1 MPGNINRICIMYKE
15 IVKFIRK
22 MYNTSD
28 VIPLHAPRFIGN
40 EKKYLNACI
49 DSTFVSYV
57 GEFVTRFE
65 DMIKKY
71 TSAKYAIAIANGTLA
86 LHTAFITSGVK
97 AGDEV
102 LTQALTFVATAN
114 AISHCGAKPVFID
127 SERDTLGMSPEKLE
141 EFLIQN
147 AIFDDDGHCY
157 NKHTKK
163 KIAACVPVHIF
174 GHPARIDAITH
185 ICDKYRIVCIE
196 DAAESLG
203 SFYKGQHTGTF
214 GKAGVFSFNGNKIVT
229 AGGGG
234 MVVTNDEALAALAKH
249 ITTTAKVVHKWEI
262 SHDQVGYNYR
272 LPNVN
277 AAIGCAQMESLS
289 KFLENK
295 RELAVFYKEFFDK
308 IDIPFFIEKTN
319 CSSNYWLN
327 AIILHDITERDNF
340 LKFSIENGVMTR
352 PVWNLLNTLPMY
364 DKCQTTDLENA
375 NYLADRIVN
384 LPSSVR
390 L

>member
-1 MPGNINRICIMYKE
+1 MYKE
-15 IVKFIRK
+15 TIEFIRK

-28 VIPLHAPRFIGN
+28 IVPLHAPRFIGN
-40 EKKYLNACI
+40 EKKYLNICI

-57 GEFVTRFE
+57 GAFVTQFE
-65 DMIKKY
+65 DMIKEY
-71 TSAKYAIAIANGTLA
+71 TGAKYAVATANGTLA
-86 LHTAFITSGVK
+86 LHTALITSGVHEE
-97 AGDEV
+97 DEV

-114 AISHCGAKPVFID
+114 AISHCGAKPVFVD
-127 SERDTLGMSPEKLE
+127 SERETLGISPEKLD
-141 EFLIQN
+141 EFLRQN
-147 AIFDDDGHCY
+147 TIIHDDGFCY
-157 NKHTKK
+157 NKHNGR
-163 KIAACVPVHIF
+163 KIAACVPVHVF
-174 GHPARIDAITH
+174 GHPVRIDVIEAI
-185 ICDKYRIVCIE
+185 CSKYHIVCIE

-214 GKAGVFSFNGNKIVT
+214 GKVGVFSFNGNKIVT

-234 MVVTNDEALAALAKH
+234 MVVTNDEATATLAKH

-262 SHDQVGYNYR
+262 SHDMVGYNYR

-277 AAIGCAQMESLS
+277 AAIGCAQMESLPE
-289 KFLENK
+289 FLENK
-295 RELAVFYKEFFDK
+295 RELAGYYKDFFDK
-308 IDIPFFIEKTN
+308 MDVFFYTEREN

-327 AIILHDITERDNF
+327 AILLQDKTERDSF
-340 LKFSIENGVMTR
+340 LEYSIASGVMTR
-352 PVWNLLNTLPMY
+352 PIWRLLNTLPMY
-364 DKCQTTDLENA
+364 KNCQTTDLENA

>member
-1 MPGNINRICIMYKE
+1 MYEK
-15 IVKFIRK
+15 IIKFIRE
-22 MYNTSD
+22 MYKTSG
-28 VIPLHAPRFIGN
+28 VIPLHAPRFVGN
-40 EKKYLNACI
+40 EKKYLSACI

-57 GEFVTRFE
+57 GEFVTQFE
-65 DMIKKY
+65 DMIKEY
-71 TSAKYAIAIANGTLA
+71 TGAKYAVATTNGTLA
-86 LHTAFITSGVK
+86 LHTALITSGVQE
-97 AGDEV
+97 GDEV

-114 AISHCGAKPVFID
+114 AISHCFAKTVFID
-127 SERDTLGMSPEKLE
+127 SERDTLGMSPEKLD
-141 EFLIQN
+141 EFLLQN
-147 AIFDDDGHCY
+147 AVFHDDGFCY
-157 NKHTKK
+157 NKLTGRR
-163 KIAACVPVHIF
+163 IAACVPVHVF
-174 GHPARIDAITH
+174 GHPVRIDVIEAI
-185 ICDKYRIVCIE
+185 CRKYHIVCVE

-214 GKAGVFSFNGNKIVT
+214 GKVGIFSFNGNKIVT

-234 MVVTNDEALAALAKH
+234 MVVTNDEATATLAKH

-262 SHDQVGYNYR
+262 YHDMIGYNYR

-277 AAIGCAQMESLS
+277 AAIGCAQMESLP

-295 RELAVFYKEFFDK
+295 RELAGLYNEFFNETDVV
-308 IDIPFFIEKTN
+308 FITEREN

-327 AIILHDITERDNF
+327 AILLQNKTERDSF
-340 LKFSIENGVMTR
+340 LEYSIENGVMVR
-352 PVWNLLNTLPMY
+352 PVWKLLNTLPMY
-364 DKCQTTDLENA
+364 ENCQTTDLENA

>member
-1 MPGNINRICIMYKE
+1 MYKE
-15 IVKFIRK
+15 TIEFIRK

-28 VIPLHAPRFIGN
+28 IVPLHAPRFIGN
-40 EKKYLNACI
+40 EKKYLNVCI

-57 GEFVTRFE
+57 GAFVTQFE
-65 DMIKKY
+65 DMIKEY
-71 TSAKYAIAIANGTLA
+71 TGAKYAVATANGTLA
-86 LHTAFITSGVK
+86 LHTALITSGVHEE
-97 AGDEV
+97 DEV

-114 AISHCGAKPVFID
+114 AISHCGAKPVFVD
-127 SERDTLGMSPEKLE
+127 SERETLGISPEKLE
-141 EFLIQN
+141 EFLRRNTIIN
-147 AIFDDDGHCY
+147 DDGFCY
-157 NKHTKK
+157 NKHNGR
-163 KIAACVPVHIF
+163 KIAACVPVHVF
-174 GHPARIDAITH
+174 GHPVRIDVIEAI
-185 ICDKYRIVCIE
+185 CNKYHIVCIE

-214 GKAGVFSFNGNKIVT
+214 GKVGVFSFNGNKIVT

-234 MVVTNDEALAALAKH
+234 MVVTNDEATATLAKH

-262 SHDQVGYNYR
+262 NHDMIGYNYR

-277 AAIGCAQMESLS
+277 AAIGCAQMESLPE
-289 KFLENK
+289 FLENK
-295 RELAVFYKEFFDK
+295 RELAGYYKEFFDK
-308 IDIPFFIEKTN
+308 MDVFFYTEREN

-327 AIILHDITERDNF
+327 AILLQDKTERDSF
-340 LKFSIENGVMTR
+340 LEYSIASGVMTR
-352 PVWNLLNTLPMY
+352 PIWRLLNTLPMY
-364 DKCQTTDLENA
+364 ENCQTTDLENA

>member
-1 MPGNINRICIMYKE
+1 MYKE
-15 IVKFIRK
+15 TIEFIRK

-28 VIPLHAPRFIGN
+28 IVPLHAPRFIGN
-40 EKKYLNACI
+40 EKKYLNVCI

-57 GEFVTRFE
+57 GAFVTQFE
-65 DMIKKY
+65 DMIKEY
-71 TSAKYAIAIANGTLA
+71 TGAKYAVATANGTLA
-86 LHTAFITSGVK
+86 LHTALITSGVHEE
-97 AGDEV
+97 DEV

-114 AISHCGAKPVFID
+114 AISHCGAKPVFVD
-127 SERDTLGMSPEKLE
+127 SERETLGISPEKLD
-141 EFLIQN
+141 EFLRQN
-147 AIFDDDGHCY
+147 TIIHDDGFCY
-157 NKHTKK
+157 NKHNGR
-163 KIAACVPVHIF
+163 KIAACVPVHVF
-174 GHPARIDAITH
+174 GHPVRIDVIEAI
-185 ICDKYRIVCIE
+185 CSKYHIVCIE

-214 GKAGVFSFNGNKIVT
+214 GKVGVFSFNGNKIVT

-234 MVVTNDEALAALAKH
+234 MVVTNDEATATLAKH

-262 SHDQVGYNYR
+262 SHDMVGYNYR

-277 AAIGCAQMESLS
+277 AAIGCAQMESLPE
-289 KFLENK
+289 FLENK
-295 RELAVFYKEFFDK
+295 RELAGYYKDFFDK
-308 IDIPFFIEKTN
+308 MDVFFYTEREN

-327 AIILHDITERDNF
+327 AILLQDKTERDSF
-340 LKFSIENGVMTR
+340 LEYSIASGVMTR
-352 PVWNLLNTLPMY
+352 PIWRLLNTLPMY
-364 DKCQTTDLENA
+364 KNCQTTDLENA